1 MPSRPHPSARS
12 AGPLSRRGART
23 SAAALVVL
31 TLLLSALAACSSG
44 VDIGVEGVDAR
55 WIDVDGPGDRRALLV
70 TGDAGDES
78 NSTAADGSAL
88 PLVVVLHGLGQ
99 DAEHMATIGGWAQL
113 AADGRAVVVF
123 PDGHDHSW
131 DAGTCCGEASADRV
145 DDVAYLDRLIDQVVG
160 STGADGD
167 AVHMVGFSNG
177 GMMTY
182 RYLCEG
188 KVRLRGAASIA
199 GTDVDGCTPSRPTT
213 FIQIS
218 GSADTIVPLY
228 DTPSAAPELGP
239 LEPVSSSIRG
249 VAAAFDC
256 PNPRLGRTGPVTQ
269 TVWTPCADGV
279 TVRFDVVAGMPH
291 AYPIV
296 DGYQGTEQILQLW
309 GLAPAGE

>member
-1 MPSRPHPSARS
+1 MA
-12 AGPLSRRGART
+12 L
-23 SAAALVVL
+23 AAL
-31 TLLLSALAACSSG
+31 AAACSSS

-55 WIDVDGPGDRRALLV
+55 WIDVKGPGDRQALLV
-70 TGDAGDES
+70 TAEAVADDGDDTPEPAP
-78 NSTAADGSAL
+78 

-113 AADGRAVVVF
+113 ARDRGTVVVF
-123 PDGHDHSW
+123 GEGSEHSW
-131 DAGTCCGEASADRV
+131 DAGTCCGEAAAREV
-145 DDVAYLDRLIDQVVG
+145 DDVAYLDRLIDQVVD
-160 STGADGD
+160 STGADRD
-167 AVHMVGFSNG
+167 AVRMVGFSNG

-188 KVRLRGAASIA
+188 EVRLAAAASIA
-199 GTDVDGCTPSRPTT
+199 GTDVDGCTPTRPTT

-239 LEPVSSSIRG
+239 LEPVSESIRG
-249 VAAAFDC
+249 VANAFGC
-256 PNPRLGRTGPVTQ
+256 PTPRLGRTGPVT
-269 TVWTPCADGV
+269 TTLWAPCAEGV

-296 DGYQGTEQILQLW
+296 DGYQGTDQILQLW
-309 GLAPAGE
+309 GLGAPAPGG